1 MKFTVSREKFLKAI
15 QRVISTV
22 GSRNT
27 LPILGN
33 VLVEAAE
40 GVVRLT
46 TTDLEIRITTRVE
59 AEISEAG
66 ATTIPAKRL
75 LALISNFED
84 AVVSLESDERHHA
97 ELRSGTSCFKLLGIA
112 PEDFPG
118 AAEFAPS
125 RTITFKGAE
134 LKRMLGQIVYAITLN
149 DSRKV
154 LHGMLVSL
162 KEQLVTF
169 VATDGKRLALSE
181 RTVENVSGG
190 DGDCIIP
197 LAAAAEI
204 KRQADPKEEITLE
217 IGDKQARFTTSET
230 LLTTKLIEGNY
241 PNFRQVIPPSFSKT
255 VAFSSAAL
263 LAKIELVAQVLADT
277 SSCIVLNFDAGR
289 LELRGASSDIGEGQA
304 ELAVE
309 YAAEPVSA
317 SFNPTLLADPLRF
330 ADCPEM
336 TIRMNDGF
344 SPVMIDG
351 GDGFKYVIMPMR
363 NR

>member
-1 MKFTVSREKFLKAI
+1 MKFTVNREKFLKAL

-33 VLVEAAE
+33 VLVEA
-40 GVVRLT
+40 GDGMVRLT

-59 AEISEAG
+59 AEVAAPG

-75 LALISNFED
+75 LALVSNFED
-84 AVVSLESDERHHA
+84 AAVTLTSDERHHA
-97 ELRSGTSCFKLLGIA
+97 ELLSGTSCFKLLGIA

-118 AAEFAPS
+118 AAEFTPV
-125 RTITFKGAE
+125 RTLTFKGAE

-154 LHGMLVSL
+154 LHGMLVAL
-162 KEQLVTF
+162 KEHVVTF

-181 RTVENVSGG
+181 RAIERVAGS

-197 LAAAAEI
+197 LPAAAEI
-204 KRQADPKEEITLE
+204 KRQADPKEDITLE
-217 IGDKQARFTTSET
+217 IGEKQARFSTAET
-230 LLTTKLIEGNY
+230 VLTTKLIEGNY
-241 PNFRQVIPPSFSKT
+241 PNYRQVIPESFNKSVPFAT
-255 VAFSSAAL
+255 AAL
-263 LAKIELVAQVLADT
+263 LSKIELVSQVLADS
-277 SSCIVLNFDAGR
+277 SSCIVLNFNSGK
-289 LELRGASSDIGEGQA
+289 LELRGASSDIGEGQT

-309 YAAEPVSA
+309 YGAEPVSA

-330 ADCPEM
+330 ADCEQM

-344 SPVMIDG
+344 SPVAIDG
-351 GDGFKYVIMPMR
+351 GDGFLYVIMPMR